1 MFVALALATLAGC
14 LGFVP
19 PTGESQSVGQTSNG
33 ILREGLEL
41 EDSGPGFVRA
51 RPGESTR
58 YGTST
63 LLGALRRAA
72 ASVNESFPGGAP
84 LRIGDLSAP
93 SGGRHSRHGSHRSG
107 RDADLIFYLTDGLGR
122 SVRGRG
128 WLAFDRFGAERETEA
143 IGGEPAS
150 NEVFF
155 FDEARNWHFV
165 RSLITDPDAAV
176 QWIFCS
182 YGVKA
187 RLLEYAAAV
196 EPDPEVI
203 FRASWVL
210 HQPTSGHP
218 HNDHFHVRVACT
230 AEEQVA
236 GCVNTGPVWPWI
248 RTEVEKPAFV
258 EADSGDDALV
268 EALLADD
275 ESEPEVARGDP

>member
-1 MFVALALATLAGC
+1 MLVVLVSLTGC

-19 PTGESQSVGQTSNG
+19 PTGEPQSVGQTSNG
-33 ILREGLEL
+33 ILRGGSEL
-41 EDSGPGFVRA
+41 EDEGLGFVRA

-58 YGTST
+58 YGTAT

-72 ASVNESFPGGAP
+72 ASVHETFPGGAP

-93 SGGRHSRHGSHRSG
+93 TGGRHARHGSHRSG

-128 WLAFDRFGAERETEA
+128 WLAFDRFGAEREIESFN
-143 IGGEPAS
+143 GEPAS
-150 NEVFF
+150 NAVFF
-155 FDEARNWHFV
+155 FDEARNWQFV
-165 RSLITDPDAAV
+165 RSLVTDPEAAV

-187 RLLEYAAAV
+187 RLLEYAALV

-230 AEEQVA
+230 PDEQAA
-236 GCVNTGPVWPWI
+236 GCQNTGPIWPWI
-248 RTEVEKPAFV
+248 RSAVEKPTFV
-258 EADSGDDALV
+258 EEEAGDEALV
-268 EALLADD
+268 EALLGD
-275 ESEPEVARGDP
+275 ETDGPEVARGTP